1 MVTKVMFW
9 FSNFLF
15 DSAMFKHSNSIA
27 AMNSPEEKMA
37 EEIPSQRKD
46 FGNLESSGVHSKRK
60 GSKNIIPYSVPV
72 QSVL

>member
-27 AMNSPEEKMA
+27 AMNSTEGKMT
-37 EEIPSQRKD
+37 EEIPYQRKG
-46 FGNLESSGVHSKRK
+46 FGNLESFGVHSKRK
-60 GSKNIIPYSVPV
+60 DSKNLIP
-72 QSVL
+72 